1 MGTRSIAWGVSL
13 LLVVSFGRAALADP
27 KGEITQKSKEAMESY
42 DLMDYDA
49 AKKSLAQA
57 VTAAKK
63 AKLEKDPL
71 VARVYLDLGIVTFAA
86 GDTDGAKAA
95 FTLATQIDPKIQID
109 AAYKSAELVKLLDS
123 VRNGTASSTPAPAGG
138 AGGGAAVEDSVDC
151 ASVKGLQHTIIDTGK
166 GGVALPIEA
175 LIGSDLTPA
184 KVSLQFRS
192 KESPDFIEVKMTKQG
207 SCKYVAQIP
216 KSAMRGSLLF
226 YYVAA
231 YDSNNHVIGSK
242 GTSGAPNTMD
252 IEGGEN
258 IKPGSDDEDPIN
270 GNKKKEPKK
279 KQTAAAEK
287 TAEVSESGVVTPKQP
302 KVYIALAAGTGLGY
316 VTGTTEANNPV
327 QTCCIGTSL
336 VVLTPELGFNASPQ
350 LSIGVVGRIGLP
362 IGANVD
368 PPMAKHSTI
377 APGGVIR
384 VRYAL
389 SSSGEGVRV
398 MGQVGG
404 GVMRN
409 TIKIEG
415 QGSGMDTDIV
425 AQGPVLVGA
434 GIGYTK
440 KLGTS
445 VAFLADLSALAGI
458 AVVDKLGTARMNS
471 GVGGDF
477 TLGFAFGF

>member
-13 LLVVSFGRAALADP
+13 LFVVALGRVALADP

-49 AKKSLAQA
+49 AKKALAQA
-57 VTAAKK
+57 LASAKK

-71 VARVYLDLGIVTFAA
+71 VAKVYVNLGIVAFAA
-86 GDTDGAKAA
+86 GDQDGARAA
-95 FTLATQIDPKIQID
+95 FTAATAIDPKIQIE
-109 AAYKSAELVKLLDS
+109 AAYKSPDLVKLLDS
-123 VRNGTASSTPAPAGG
+123 ARGGGG
-138 AGGGAAVEDSVDC
+138 AGGGGGGTVSEPVDPGVDC
-151 ASVKGLQHTIIDTGK
+151 SSVKGFQHTIIDTGK
-166 GGVALPIEA
+166 GGTALPLEV
-175 LIGSDLTPA
+175 LVGSDLAPA
-184 KVSLQFRS
+184 RVSIQYRA
-192 KESPDFIEVKMTKQG
+192 KEKPEFTEVKMTKQG
-207 SCKYVAQIP
+207 ACKYVGKIP
-216 KSAMRGSLLF
+216 GNAMRGSLLF

-231 YDSNNHVIGSK
+231 YDANNHVIGSK

-258 IKPGSDDEDPIN
+258 IKAGSDDEDPIS
-270 GNKKKEPKK
+270 GTKKKAA
-279 KQTAAAEK
+279 KQKK
-287 TAEVSESGVVTPKQP
+287 TATAETKGGDVTATATGAPKQQR
-302 KVYIALAAGTGLGY
+302 VYIAIAAGTSAGY

-336 VVLTPELGFNASPQ
+336 VVLTPELGFNANKQ
-350 LSIGVVGRIGLP
+350 LSIGVMGRIGLP

-368 PPMAKHSTI
+368 PPMAKHSTV

-389 SSSGEGVRV
+389 SPEGEGLRL

-415 QGSGMDTDIV
+415 QGAGMDTDIV
-425 AQGPVLVGA
+425 AQGPLLVGA
-434 GIGYTK
+434 GIGFTK
-440 KLGTS
+440 KLAS
-445 VAFLADLSALAGI
+445 AVAFVADASVLAGI
-458 AVVDKLGTARMNS
+458 AVVDKIGTARLNT
-471 GVGGDF
+471 GVGADL
-477 TLGFAFGF
+477 TLGIAFGF

>member
-13 LLVVSFGRAALADP
+13 LLVVSLARVALADP

-49 AKKSLAQA
+49 AKKSLASA
-57 VTAAKK
+57 VATAKK

-71 VARVYLDLGIVTFAA
+71 VAKVYLDLGIVTFAA
-86 GDTDGAKAA
+86 GDAEGAKAA
-95 FTLATQIDPKIQID
+95 FTLATQIDPKIQIE
-109 AAYKSAELVKLLDS
+109 AAYKSTDLVKLLDS
-123 VRNGTASSTPAPAGG
+123 VRNGTANANSAPPAGG
-138 AGGGAAVEDSVDC
+138 GGGGDDASVDC
-151 ASVKGLQHTIIDTGK
+151 ASVKGLQHTIVDTGK
-166 GGVALPIEA
+166 GGVALPLEA

-184 KVSLQFRS
+184 KVSIQFRA

-207 SCKYVAQIP
+207 SCKYIGQIP

-258 IKPGSDDEDPIN
+258 LKPGTDDEDPIN
-270 GNKKKEPKK
+270 GNKKKDAKK

-287 TAEVSESGVVTPKQP
+287 PAEVTASGVVTPRQP

-336 VVLTPELGFNASPQ
+336 VVFTPELGFNATPQ
-350 LSIGVVGRIGLP
+350 LSIGVMGRVGLP

-368 PPMAKHSTI
+368 PPMAKHSTV
-377 APGGVIR
+377 APGGLIR

-389 SSSGEGVRV
+389 SPSGEGVRV

-434 GIGYTK
+434 GVGYTK